1 MTDANSH
8 SRGRRSLGS
17 LRRTARLTWVEI
29 RKLVSHKLFPAAVI
43 ITLLVTAGLGLAAKN
58 FTESTGSTVR
68 FSNYSL
74 WVASAGY
81 GLQVSALLL
90 TALGAMAMSSEA
102 TGRTLNTILARPVRR
117 VEFALAKILSLL
129 VATIAIVATA
139 ALAAW
144 VVGGTVPERRQ
155 PFSHRSEPPPRP
167 AGFPTYDDVTDP
179 QYPDTVIATRGEV
192 MGEILFGFALLV
204 VPVLAGVSLGFL
216 LGTLIESSGLAVGI
230 AVGVFMTLE
239 ATKFIPMFEEY
250 LGHLAFNYPM
260 TRITTLM
267 LEAGKG
273 TVPQWHDAL
282 VGVGISAIY
291 VGVSLLVSV
300 TVFCRRDITL

>member
-1 MTDANSH
+1 
-8 SRGRRSLGS
+8 LGS
-17 LRRTARLTWVEI
+17 LRRIGRLTWVEI

-102 TGRTLNTILARPVRR
+102 TGRTLNTVLARPIRR
-117 VEFALAKILSLL
+117 FEFAIAKVLSLVFAT
-129 VATIAIVATA
+129 VAVVLAA

-144 VVGGTVPERRQ
+144 IVGGTVPEKHSL
-155 PFSHRSEPPPRP
+155 PIHRGELAPRP
-167 AGFPTYDDVTDP
+167 GGFPTYADVVDP

-192 MGEILFGFALLV
+192 MGEILYGFMLLV

-239 ATKFIPMFEEY
+239 ATKFIPVFEEY
-250 LGHLAFNYPM
+250 LGRLAFNYPM

-291 VGVSLLVSV
+291 VAVSLLVSV
-300 TVFCRRDITL
+300 TLFCRRDITL

>member
-1 MTDANSH
+1 MDA
-8 SRGRRSLGS
+8 SRPHKPLPCLGS
-17 LRRTARLTWVEI
+17 LRRIGRLTWVEL

-43 ITLLVTAGLGLAAKN
+43 ITLLVTAGLGLAAKS
-58 FTESTGSTVR
+58 FTETMGSTVR

-90 TALGAMAMSSEA
+90 AALGAMAMSTEA
-102 TGRTLNTILARPVRR
+102 TGRTLNTVLARPIRR
-117 VEFALAKILSLL
+117 VEFALAKVLSLAI
-129 VATIAIVATA
+129 ATIAIVASA
-139 ALAAW
+139 ATAAW
-144 VVGGTVPERRQ
+144 VVGGTVSER
-155 PFSHRSEPPPRP
+155 HPPIFRHGDASPR
-167 AGFPTYDDVTDP
+167 ASGFPTYGDVIDP
-179 QYPDTVIATRGEV
+179 QYPDTVIATRAEV
-192 MGEILFGFALLV
+192 MGEILYGFLLLIM
-204 VPVLAGVSLGFL
+204 PVLAGVSLGFL
-216 LGTLIESSGLAVGI
+216 LGTLIDSSGLAVGLS
-230 AVGVFMTLE
+230 VGVFMTLE
-239 ATKFIPMFEEY
+239 ATKFIPMLEEY
-250 LGHLAFNYPM
+250 LGRLAFNYPM

-291 VGVSLLVSV
+291 VAVSLLVSI